1 MPYFSRNPSYQFA
14 SCGGESEVKQD
25 GELYS
30 KIKKGRFTNSE
41 AERGHREKFMKKNIL
56 SGKSSIF
63 MDVNN
68 SRWNTLSFIEYNSCD
83 TITNSETGCGME
95 KKILHNKTMGVADR
109 GIGNSTSVHLNVDGT
124 NAKSSLNR
132 PKLDLSRKKFRSIKH
147 KIFNFRPNIFSWNIN
162 HGSSLRSSDYSTVL
176 LAVFLLSTLIFCT
189 NSIYVKGKPSNII
202 NLILKPYVIL
212 NLDKH
217 IMVRYCND
225 ELNYLIF
232 RFLFPC
238 LLFFPSRD

>member
-1 MPYFSRNPSYQFA
+1 
-14 SCGGESEVKQD
+14 
-25 GELYS
+25 
-30 KIKKGRFTNSE
+30 
-41 AERGHREKFMKKNIL
+41 
-56 SGKSSIF
+56 

-83 TITNSETGCGME
+83 IITNSETGNGME
-95 KKILHNKTMGVADR
+95 KKIPHNKTMSVADR
-109 GIGNSTSVHLNVDGT
+109 GIGNSTSVDLNVDGT
-124 NAKSSLNR
+124 NAKVSLNR
-132 PKLDLSRKKFRSIKH
+132 PRLDLSRKKFRSSKH

-189 NSIYVKGKPSNII
+189 NSIYVKGKPLNII
-202 NLILKPYVIL
+202 NLILKPYVMLL